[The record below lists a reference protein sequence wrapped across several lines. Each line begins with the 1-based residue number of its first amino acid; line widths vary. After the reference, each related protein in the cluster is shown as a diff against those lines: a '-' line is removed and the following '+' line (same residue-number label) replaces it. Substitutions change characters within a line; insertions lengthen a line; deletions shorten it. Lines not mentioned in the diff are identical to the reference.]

1 MENVEIRGMM
11 KKAGLAQWRVA
22 DEIGIGEY
30 TFTRWLRRKLSDER
44 RERVLAA
51 IERLT
56 ASQER
61 GRGA

>member
-1 MENVEIRGMM
+1 MENRDIRERI

-30 TFTRWLRRKLSDER
+30 TFTRWLRRKLTDER

-51 IERLT
+51 IERLK
-56 ASQER
+56 SE
-61 GRGA
+61 GEGA